1 MVEELD
7 AVFIGAEHEEEAK
20 SSPRYRA
27 CLMREIST
35 QTARPPKSRKP
46 NSIAST
52 KGGKKT
58 EEKDKFWL
66 RAFRSAMKKNFHR
79 IKKELATGDRS
90 FWREY
95 LSKEGEPGKTNRFSS
110 YSRSY
115 KDHLFGRPG
124 FVLQFRKWLEKDGL
138 QELENKHS
146 LDTEPDTYRV
156 LLEYAREVLA
166 VYQVDMPSRA
176 N

>member
-1 MVEELD
+1 MEELD
-7 AVFIGAEHEEEAK
+7 AVFGEEHEVETKPA
-20 SSPRYRA
+20 PCYRS
-27 CLMREIST
+27 CYMREIST
-35 QTARPPKSRKP
+35 QTIKPQKGRKL
-46 NSIAST
+46 NSIAAT

-66 RAFRSAMKKNFHR
+66 RAFRSSMKKDFHR

-124 FVLQFRKWLEKDGL
+124 FVIRFRKWLEKDGL

-146 LDTEPDTYRV
+146 SDTEPETYRV

-166 VYQVDMPSRA
+166 VYQVGVPSRA
-176 N
+176 D